1 MQGNK
6 SIIATLILLVLSV
19 VFFGI
24 SNVDTALQDLVYN
37 TQTQQWILSKSD
49 QPYHF
54 IFYRSIKLL
63 LIFVSIS
70 LLLALLFFRKSE
82 IIILYKKGLTIVF
95 LSLIFVTTISV
106 EIKNHSNMPCPK
118 HQIHYGGDYPDTVVW
133 ERYAQPYDMLPPTK
147 CWPAGHASAG
157 FALLSLFFLFKRTR
171 NRYIGLVMGLG
182 LGWSMGTYK
191 MLIGDHY
198 FSHTFITM
206 LLSWLIILLI
216 KKIVS
221 HFILLQPKLKV
232 NS

>member
-1 MQGNK
+1 MQSNK
-6 SIIATLILLVLSV
+6 SIIITLVLLVLSV

-24 SNVDTALQDLVYN
+24 SNVDTTLQDLVYN
-37 TQTQQWILSKSD
+37 TQTQQWILSKTD

-63 LIFVSIS
+63 LILVSIS
-70 LLLALLFFRKSE
+70 LLLALLFFRKSKLVT
-82 IIILYKKGLTIVF
+82 LYKKGLTIVL

-106 EIKNHSNMPCPK
+106 EIKKHSNMPCPK
-118 HQIHYGGDYPDTVVW
+118 HQIHYGGDYPHTVVW
-133 ERYAQPYDMLPPTK
+133 KRYTKPYDLLEQTK

-157 FALLSLFFLFKRTR
+157 FALLSLFFLFKRKR
-171 NRYIGLVMGLG
+171 NKCIGLVMGLG

-191 MLIGDHY
+191 MFIGDHY

-216 KKIVS
+216 HKGISKIMTYKIS
-221 HFILLQPKLKV
+221 LKTIA
-232 NS
+232 